1 MRSFYSIGDSMKKK
15 KAIGRNSVKKAK
27 DVPKDFFKYLAT
39 GPIPARKNLVKMR
52 SVIRSATP
60 RDAIE
65 TTSYRIPAFKIKSG
79 VLVWF
84 AGFSDHCSL
93 FPTASVIEMFK
104 DELRDF
110 PISKGTIHF
119 PADRQL
125 PTALIKE
132 IVKAR
137 IAQGKAKGWH

>member
-1 MRSFYSIGDSMKKK
+1 MKKS
-15 KAIGRNSVKKAK
+15 KAARSSVKKAK
-27 DVPKDFFKYLAT
+27 GVPKDFSEYLAT
-39 GPIPARKNLVKMR
+39 VPIPAHKNLVKMR
-52 SVIRSATP
+52 SVIRSTMP

-65 TTSYRIPAFKIKSG
+65 TISYRIPAFKIKSG

-110 PISKGTIHF
+110 STSKGTIHF
-119 PADRQL
+119 PLDRQL
-125 PTALIKE
+125 PTALIME
-132 IVKAR
+132 MVKAR
-137 IAQGKAKGWH
+137 IAQSKANGRH